1 MPDERTVPLRA
12 VLGGRR
18 GAFLVA
24 LLLAE
29 FGAAMQGIAY
39 STVLPVVADDLDG
52 YALFGATLAAGSIA
66 AVLMLSFAPPLLGRV
81 RPSLI
86 LLVATAGYVVG
97 AAMAVFAPS
106 MEWVLAGT
114 IVRGLAAGMLGGF
127 GMGAIGALFDATERP
142 RVFGLFALVWLLPS
156 LIGPGLNAL
165 VTEAVGWRWAL
176 GWPAVLVLVARA
188 LMGVQVGAVPWQ
200 PSRPPLRAGAGV
212 AVAACLSI
220 GAWGSATAGPLGLTV
235 LVIAVAFAGA
245 GIAWFLRRSAAS
257 AALFRILLAFTL
269 LCAGFFGLFELLAA
283 AIVSGLGASLTV
295 AAGAVMAGLVAW
307 SLAGLRPRPDAR
319 PDRVLVGC
327 VLVAV
332 AVAASAGATA
342 FAAPAAAIVVLIA
355 AGALAGLG
363 MGWAYPLLTSEPFE
377 TGAPA
382 TEIGPLIAFGETA
395 GTAWAVLL
403 SGGALSQ
410 VHATG
415 FSLRDAAAV
424 SLAIGLV
431 VAIGAVVVAGTRRGD
446 RGVAAAPPAQN
457 D

>member
-12 VLGGRR
+12 IIGGRR

-39 STVLPVVADDLDG
+39 STVLPVVAEDLGG

-81 RPSLI
+81 RPSVI
-86 LLVATAGYVVG
+86 LLVATAGYVIG
-97 AAMAVFAPS
+97 AGMAVVAPT

-114 IVRGLAAGMLGGF
+114 VVRGLAAGLLGGF

-165 VTEAVGWRWAL
+165 ITEAFGWRWAL

-188 LMGVQVGAVPWQ
+188 LMGMQVGALPWER
-200 PSRPPLRAGAGV
+200 SRPPVRAAAGV
-212 AVAACLSI
+212 LVAFCLAL
-220 GAWGSATAGPLGLTV
+220 GAWGSATPGPVGLSVLLLGVV
-235 LVIAVAFAGA
+235 LGAVGIGA
-245 GIAWFLRRSAAS
+245 FLRRSAGAGT
-257 AALFRILLAFTL
+257 LFRVLMAFTL

-319 PDRVLVGC
+319 PDRVTFGALLVTVA

-332 AVAASAGATA
+332 AATA
-342 FAAPAAAIVVLIA
+342 FAPTAVAVVLLIG
-355 AGALAGLG
+355 AGAVAGLG
-363 MGWAYPLLTSEPFE
+363 MGWAYPLLSSEPFE
-377 TGAPA
+377 ADAPA
-382 TEIGPLIAFGETA
+382 TDVGPLIAFGETA

-403 SGGALSQ
+403 SGGILSQ
-410 VHATG
+410 LHATG
-415 FSLRDAAAV
+415 LPLRDSVTIALGV
-424 SLAIGLV
+424 GLV
-431 VAIGAVVVAGTRRGD
+431 VAIAAV
-446 RGVAAAPPAQN
+446 GVAARRKHARAGSASAPQTG
-457 D
+457 